1 MTGTDIGSAVEIAV
15 VGHTNVGKTSLLRT
29 LARQQN
35 FGEVSD
41 RPGTTRHVERIDLR
55 VNGAPAVRF
64 YDTPGLEDAVALQYF
79 LENLPGTFAN
89 PVERVRAFLAGP
101 EAHAAFEQEAKVLRK
116 VLEVDAAIYVID
128 CRQPLLPKYRSEIAM
143 LCACARPVM
152 PVLNFM
158 AAAGEHVRAWREL
171 LAGFNL
177 HIVMEFDAVAPFV
190 GSEGQLF
197 RDLSVLLRARQDQL
211 QAVVEHLA
219 RQGRERRTAAITLAA
234 RLLVHAAAQRI
245 TVASSALQSAEDR
258 RADAVQSLRKDLSKN
273 MQDCVQAVLGVYGFR
288 PGDADVQL
296 ASWTSGRWEDDL
308 FNSEL
313 LQDAGRKLGTGAAVG
328 AAIGFGA
335 DVALAGMSLGAATA
349 LGAAIGGV
357 ASQGWSQLPRK
368 LGNKLQGIEELTLED
383 AVLLAL
389 ADSLLT
395 LILALER
402 RGHAASARLDISA
415 AAEHSEAVETD
426 AQTAE
431 DDDRRALRQVVRELR
446 PARGLPPS
454 DGVKALASNQGAR
467 REALIEQVAL
477 PLLQALQLRSQGGPK
492 FASADDASGAQ
503 LPLLTR

>member
-1 MTGTDIGSAVEIAV
+1 MKRVEPYSAIEIAV

-29 LARQQN
+29 LTRQQS

-55 VNGAPAVRF
+55 VDGATAVRF
-64 YDTPGLEDAVALQYF
+64 YDTPGLEDAVALQHF
-79 LENLPGTFAN
+79 LQSLPGEFFN

-101 EAHAAFEQEAKVLRK
+101 EAQAVFEQEAKVLRK
-116 VLEVDAAIYVID
+116 MLEVDAAIYVID
-128 CRQPLLPKYRSEIAM
+128 CRQELLPKYRSEIAM

-158 AAAGEHVRAWREL
+158 AAAGARVRAWREL

-190 GSEGQLF
+190 GAEGQLF
-197 RDLSVLLRARQDQL
+197 RDLSVLLRDRQAQL
-211 QAVVEHLA
+211 QAVVLYLA
-219 RQGRERRTAAITLAA
+219 RQGRERRAAAVTLGA

-245 TVASSALQSAEDR
+245 TVASSALQSVEDR
-258 RADAVQSLRKDLSKN
+258 RADAVQRLRQNLSES
-273 MQDCVQAVLGVYGFR
+273 MQACVQAVLGVYGFR

-296 ASWTSGRWEDDL
+296 VGWTSGRWEDDL
-308 FNSEL
+308 FNPEL
-313 LQDAGRKLGTGAAVG
+313 LQDASRKLGTGAAVG

-349 LGAAIGGV
+349 LGAALGGV

-368 LGNKLQGIEELTLED
+368 LGNKLRGIEELTLED

-402 RGHAASARLDISA
+402 RGHAAVARLDIA
-415 AAEHSEAVETD
+415 ATASEHPVAL
-426 AQTAE
+426 ANTAE
-431 DDDRRALRQVVRELR
+431 EEDRTALRQVVRALR
-446 PARGLPPS
+446 HARGLPPS
-454 DGVKALASNQGAR
+454 QSKTALASSQGPR
-467 REALIEQVAL
+467 HEALMEQVAAAL
-477 PLLQALQLRSQGGPK
+477 WQALQVRGQVAPE
-492 FASADDASGAQ
+492 AST
-503 LPLLTR
+503 P

>member
-1 MTGTDIGSAVEIAV
+1 MKLSQAKLGSAIEVAV

-29 LARQQN
+29 LTRQQG
-35 FGEVSD
+35 FGDVSD
-41 RPGTTRHVERIDLR
+41 SPGTTRHVERIDLR
-55 VNGAPAVRF
+55 VDGEPAVRF
-64 YDTPGLEDAVALQYF
+64 YDTPGLEDAVALQHF
-79 LENLPGTFAN
+79 LQSLPGAFDN

-116 VLEVDAAIYVID
+116 MLEVDAAIYVID
-128 CRQPLLPKYRSEIAM
+128 CRQELLPKYRSEIAM

-158 AAAGEHVRAWREL
+158 AAAGERVRAWREL

-190 GSEGQLF
+190 GAEGQLF
-197 RDLSVLLRARQDQL
+197 HDLSVLLRERQDQL
-211 QAVVEHLA
+211 QAVVAYLA
-219 RQGRERRTAAITLAA
+219 RQGRERRTAAVTLAA
-234 RLLVHAAAQRI
+234 RLLVHAAAQRV
-245 TVASSALQSAEDR
+245 TVASNALQSPEDL
-258 RADAVQSLRKDLSKN
+258 RADAVQSLRQNLGKN
-273 MQDCVQAVLGVYGFR
+273 MQACVQAVLGVYGFR

-296 ASWTSGRWEDDL
+296 VSWTSGRWEHDL
-308 FNSEL
+308 FNPEL

-349 LGAAIGGV
+349 LGAALGGV

-368 LGNKLQGIEELTLED
+368 LSNKLQGVDELTLED

-395 LILALER
+395 LIMALER
-402 RGHAASARLDISA
+402 RGHAASARLDLSA
-415 AAEHSEAVETD
+415 AAAGVPVAVEDTTT
-426 AQTAE
+426 TAE
-431 DDDRRALRQVVRELR
+431 SDDRRALRQVVRALR
-446 PARGLPPS
+446 PARGLPPAQ
-454 DGVKALASNQGAR
+454 GANAIASNQGAR

-477 PLLQALQLRSQGGPK
+477 PMLQALQLRTQ
-492 FASADDASGAQ
+492 DATSEANQ
-503 LPLLTR
+503 A